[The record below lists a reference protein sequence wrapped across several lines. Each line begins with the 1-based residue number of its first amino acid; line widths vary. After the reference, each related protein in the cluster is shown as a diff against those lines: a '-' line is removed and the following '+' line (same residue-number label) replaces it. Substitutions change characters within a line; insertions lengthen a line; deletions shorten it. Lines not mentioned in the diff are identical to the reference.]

1 MGARAIALG
10 ECCRRLLV
18 VVVAVLLTG
27 CGHASPTIP
36 SFPVTSE
43 PDPLRGTRWQLV
55 AFRSREAVP
64 CLPDEPDLYVTF
76 SDGLMRVRGGCN
88 TSTAFYVLDGQR
100 FTVTTVTQTLKD
112 CPDLVLDQL
121 ERSLASALSQCRSY
135 TIDRDELRI
144 RLEGGELLLRR
155 ALGG

>member
-1 MGARAIALG
+1 MTRIAFAW
-10 ECCRRLLV
+10 LLP
-18 VVVAVLLTG
+18 VLLTMASG
-27 CGHASPTIP
+27 CGRTAPTVA

-55 AFRSREAVP
+55 AFQSREAVP
-64 CLPDEPDLYVTF
+64 SLPDEPDLFVTF
-76 SDGLMRVRGGCN
+76 SEGVMRVRGGCN
-88 TSTAFYVLDGQR
+88 TSTALYVLDGQR

-112 CPDLVLDQL
+112 CPDLVVDQL

-144 RLEGGELLLRR
+144 RFEGGELLLRR
-155 ALGG
+155 APNG